1 MENNRP
7 MVDEEKEKKA
17 IAWENKV
24 LSVLMPSVGLIA
36 FILGLVGFILV
47 IQKNTGVAVFLILLA
62 ALGLGGVTYG
72 VVDFIKRRN
81 QKRAKKEEKEEDK

>member
-81 QKRAKKEEKEEDK
+81 QKRAKKEEQVDK

>member
-17 IAWENKV
+17 IAWENKI